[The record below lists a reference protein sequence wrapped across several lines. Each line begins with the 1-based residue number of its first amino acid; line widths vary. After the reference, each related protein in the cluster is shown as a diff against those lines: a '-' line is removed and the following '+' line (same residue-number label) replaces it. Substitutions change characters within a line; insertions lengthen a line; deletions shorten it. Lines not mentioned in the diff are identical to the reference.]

1 MCEMREAL
9 QQEARQSRHKHQ
21 NRCSEIQR
29 NKEVR
34 DLKASVAELEKR
46 ERRQGSGPSV
56 AANGNSGRNTAHDSN
71 LSNNN
76 ASNNVNVTT
85 INNFGQESLDYV
97 RSNKE
102 FLTSSIV
109 YKTMEELIRQIH
121 CNPEH
126 PENHNVLMETRLD
139 GEWIVTSQDDTLTDL
154 IQSGYRILNTHA
166 RHDRD
171 HLLDGCEDDLD
182 ELADVRRWLESA
194 YDDDRTQRPIKRKLL
209 LLFINNR
216 TMLLGKD

>member
-1 MCEMREAL
+1 MSDKQL
-9 QQEARQSRHKHQ
+9 
-21 NRCSEIQR
+21 
-29 NKEVR
+29 
-34 DLKASVAELEKR
+34 
-46 ERRQGSGPSV
+46 
-56 AANGNSGRNTAHDSN
+56 
-71 LSNNN
+71 
-76 ASNNVNVTT
+76 
-85 INNFGQESLDYV
+85 
-97 RSNKE
+97 
-102 FLTSSIV
+102 LTSSIV
-109 YKTMEELIRQIH
+109 YKTMEELIRRIH

-126 PENHNVLMETRLD
+126 PENHNVRIKSTKKNLMDTRLD

-171 HLLDGCEDDLD
+171 HLLEGCEDDVD